1 MEQDLSQ
8 IKFSNILLW
17 MPNWI
22 GDVVLALPS
31 VQALYSRFQDARIS
45 AAVRSHSHQ
54 LLEGHPAIDRVFE
67 IPSGADVGFWEQT
80 QFARSLSKNNF
91 DLGVVFPNSFKSAL
105 FLRLTGAKYRL
116 GYDTEVRG
124 GFLTHF
130 VEKDESAKQLYRVD
144 YFMNILEPLKIKKM
158 ESRFMSAV
166 KIDSRMKA
174 KEILADFNV
183 RHGEFLIA
191 MHPGGSKFPRRW
203 HAERFGILC
212 QKLLK
217 EYDAKVILIANES
230 EREILDPITSFC
242 PQEKIFCLTSLALP
256 EISAVISKCN
266 IFIGND
272 SGMMHIAA
280 MVNTPVIG
288 IFGPGSPETTGPF
301 MESENYEIVTKNF
314 PCSPCR
320 QNFFKECKPS
330 AHNKPYCIEDISV
343 KDVMEAIDRLTK
355 SRGKSLFDAEIIR
368 ES

>member
-8 IKFSNILLW
+8 MKFSNILLW

-31 VQALYSRFQDARIS
+31 VETLYSCFQEAKIS
-45 AAVRSHSHQ
+45 VAVRSPSHQ
-54 LLEGHPAIDRVFE
+54 LLEGHPSIDRVFE
-67 IPSGADVGFWEQT
+67 IPSGENVSFWEQT

-105 FLRLTGAKYRL
+105 LLRLTGSKYRI
-116 GYDTEVRG
+116 GYNTEVRN

-130 VEKDESAKQLYRVD
+130 VEKDDYAKKLYRVD
-144 YFMNILEPLKIKKM
+144 YYMNILEPLKIKKM

-166 KIDSRMKA
+166 KIDSRVRA
-174 KEILADFNV
+174 KEILDGFNLC
-183 RHGEFLIA
+183 HGEFLIA
-191 MHPGGSKFPRRW
+191 MHPGGSKLPRRW

-217 EYDAKVILIANES
+217 EYDAKVIVIGDDS
-230 EREILDPITSFC
+230 ERDILDSVIGFC
-242 PQEKIFCLTSLALP
+242 PPEKVFCLTSLALP
-256 EISAVISKCN
+256 EVSAVISKCN

-280 MVNTPVIG
+280 MVNTPVVG
-288 IFGPGSPETTGPF
+288 IFGPGSSDTTGPF
-301 MESENYEIVTKNF
+301 MEKDNYEIVTKDF

-343 KDVMEAIDRLTK
+343 KDVMDAIDRLTK
-355 SRGKSLFDAEIIR
+355 SRGKFLFDSEIIR

>member
-1 MEQDLSQ
+1 MEKDLSQ

-22 GDVVLALPS
+22 GDVVLALPA
-31 VQALYSRFQDARIS
+31 VQALYSRFQEAKIS
-45 AAVRSHSHQ
+45 VAVRSPSHQ
-54 LLEGHPAIDRVFE
+54 LLEGHPAIDKVFE
-67 IPSGADVGFWEQT
+67 IPSGEDVGFWEQT

-105 FLRLTGAKYRL
+105 FLRLTGVKYRL
-116 GYDTEVRG
+116 GYNTDLRSG
-124 GFLTHF
+124 LLTNS
-130 VEKDESAKQLYRVD
+130 VEKDEQAKKLYRVD
-144 YFMNILEPLKIKKM
+144 YYLDILRPLEIKKM
-158 ESRFMSAV
+158 ESRFMSAI
-166 KIDSRMKA
+166 KIESRLRA
-174 KEILADFNV
+174 KEILADLNV
-183 RHGEFLIA
+183 RHGELLVA
-191 MHPGGSKFPRRW
+191 LHPGGSKFPRRW

-212 QKLLK
+212 QKLIK
-217 EYDAKVILIANES
+217 EYDAKVILIADKS
-230 EREILDPITSFC
+230 ERDILDPIAGCC
-242 PQEKIFCLTSLALP
+242 PQDRLFCLTTLALP

-280 MVNTPVIG
+280 MVDTPVIG

-301 MESENYEIVTKNF
+301 METGNYEIVTKSF

-320 QNFFKECKPS
+320 QNFFKECRPS

-343 KDVMEAIDRLTK
+343 KDVMDAIDRLTK
-355 SRGKSLFDAEIIR
+355 SRGKSLFGAEIIR